1 MAKKKK
7 HILSIRVTDREQIW
21 GFVYLLVSLFVLP
34 SLLKWGNGLLP
45 FPISSTWLNFF
56 YFLLNFLFILWIF
69 HGFFKRSLQHI
80 GTHVLLFLGVAISGF
95 AAYWLS
101 SWGIS
106 SLLRLLFADY
116 ANLNDMSILSMAHE
130 NFLISFLGTVFLVP
144 LAEEALHRG
153 LIFGSLYPK
162 HHAMAY
168 ILSTVIFASVHIM
181 GYVGSYSVLHLALA
195 FLQYIPAG
203 LVLCWAYRQSG
214 SIFAPILIHTTI
226 NAIAM
231 FSLR

>member
-7 HILSIRVTDREQIW
+7 HILSIRVTDREQVW
-21 GFVYLLVSLFVLP
+21 GFVYLLISLFVLP
-34 SLLKWGNGLLP
+34 SLLSWGNSLLP
-45 FPISSTWLNFF
+45 FALSRTWVNFF
-56 YFLLNFLFILWIF
+56 YFLLNFLFIFWIF

-80 GTHVLLFLGVAISGF
+80 GTHIPAFFLAVIAGF
-95 AAYWLS
+95 GAYWLC

-116 ANLNDMSILSMAHE
+116 ANLNDLSILSMVHE

-144 LAEEALHRG
+144 VAEEALHRG

-168 ILSTVIFASVHIM
+168 ILSTAIFASVHIM
-181 GYVGSYSVLHLALA
+181 GYVGSYSVPHLILA
-195 FLQYIPAG
+195 FIQYIPAG
-203 LVLCWAYRQSG
+203 LALCWAYRQSG

-231 FSLR
+231 FTLR

>member
-7 HILSIRVTDREQIW
+7 RILSVRVTDREQVW

-45 FPISSTWLNFF
+45 VPLRSIWLNSL
-56 YFLLNFLFILWIF
+56 YFLLNFSMIVWIF
-69 HGFFKRSLQHI
+69 RGLFHRSLQQI
-80 GTHVLLFLGVAISGF
+80 GTHIPEFFLAILAGF
-95 AAYWLS
+95 GAYWLS
-101 SWGIS
+101 SWGLT

-116 ANLNDMSILSMAHE
+116 ANLNDLSVISMAQE
-130 NFLISFLGTVFLVP
+130 NFLVSFLGTVFLVP
-144 LAEEALHRG
+144 VAEEALHRG

-162 HHAMAY
+162 QHAVAY

-181 GYVGSYSVLHLALA
+181 GYVGTYSAPHLALA

-203 LVLCWAYRQSG
+203 LALCWAYRQSG
-214 SIFAPILIHTTI
+214 SIFAPILIHAAI